1 VEKLLQKLEQ
11 SQARQFSSDSEES
24 AEEQCKHKYKK
35 GVKKD
40 GKKGAFSDSEE
51 SDEEQFIR
59 KICVDS
65 DLDMDFDEDNLPD
78 ELLDDETVSVGDFVL
93 VRFSTKKKVLYFV
106 GHVQELLD
114 CDEYLV
120 KFLRRRK
127 NYGFCYPAVDDISSI
142 PRKEII
148 AKLPKPQ
155 EIKGTARQASYIKF
169 SVSFSNYDVQ

>member
-1 VEKLLQKLEQ
+1 
-11 SQARQFSSDSEES
+11 
-24 AEEQCKHKYKK
+24 
-35 GVKKD
+35 
-40 GKKGAFSDSEE
+40 
-51 SDEEQFIR
+51 
-59 KICVDS
+59 
-65 DLDMDFDEDNLPD
+65 MDFDEDNLPD

-127 NYGFCYPAVDDISSI
+127 NYCFCYPAVDDISSI

-148 AKLPKPQ
+148 AKLPKPH

>member
-148 AKLPKPQ
+148 AKLPKPH
-155 EIKGTARQASYIKF
+155 EIKGTARQAS
-169 SVSFSNYDVQ
+169 